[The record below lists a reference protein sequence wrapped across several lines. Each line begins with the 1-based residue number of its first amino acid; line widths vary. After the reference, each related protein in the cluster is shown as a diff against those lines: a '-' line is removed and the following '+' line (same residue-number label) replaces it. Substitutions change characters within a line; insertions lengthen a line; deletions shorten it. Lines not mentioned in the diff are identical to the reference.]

1 MTRSTVPGMTGS
13 PEPGPA
19 PRFSR
24 TPASAGPP
32 PRPAGADTLAAMV
45 DWGLP
50 ESAVRDLLAR
60 GVAVQAT

>member
-1 MTRSTVPGMTGS
+1 VTLSASGS

-32 PRPAGADTLAAMV
+32 PRPAGADTLEALV

-50 ESAVRDLLAR
+50 EPAVRELLAR
-60 GVAVQAT
+60 GIAVQA